1 MNDALSEYIE
11 RRKGMA
17 ELQKRAWSRN
27 HPISDGGAVLI
38 LGLTFL
44 GGCLLGT
51 FAARKLSPAASEQ
64 LRTGLEQY
72 VAAAR
77 DGTLRLGFWQSLREL
92 LPWTVLAIGLTA
104 FVSCGMTLPLLFA
117 CRGCTAAC
125 AVASVLQVRG
135 LHLGLYTVAA
145 VCGIRNL
152 TLLLALATVTVPNFA
167 RTLRRERLR
176 GPYRFYAVDR
186 TAVQSA
192 WMALLLTL
200 VSAAADILLTP
211 ALTAL
216 LPK

>member
-1 MNDALSEYIE
+1 MNASLSEYIE

-17 ELQKRAWSRN
+17 ELKRQAWN
-27 HPISDGGAVLI
+27 HDHSISDGGAVLI

-51 FAARKLSPAASEQ
+51 FWARNLSPAASEQ

-72 VAAAR
+72 VVAAQN
-77 DGTLRLGFWQSLREL
+77 GTLQMGFWQSLREL
-92 LPWTVLAIGLTA
+92 LPWIILAIGLSA
-104 FVSCGMTLPLLFA
+104 FISCGMTLPLLFA

-125 AVASVLQVRG
+125 AVSSILNARG

-145 VCGIRNL
+145 VCGVRNL
-152 TLLLALATVTVPNFA
+152 THLLALATVAVPNFA

-176 GPYRFYAVDR
+176 GPYRFYVVDR
-186 TAVQSA
+186 SSVQTAVT
-192 WMALLLTL
+192 ALLLTL
-200 VSAAADILLTP
+200 LSAAADVMLTP